1 MILTNKKTK
10 VVHTIDFTDGF
21 INMMGKSSGKIGSAK
36 YAPRSTPTIYFTG
49 ADSDV
54 TGPESHETI
63 DTVSFAGSAT
73 TKDYKS
79 TTVTCGYCSTSASS
93 TAYCKKPYKMSGSVV
108 GVMDC
113 ECPDEE
119 NWSHT
124 LVKTL
129 CGFLMAGE
137 DEGEDEND
145 ERTEDVTADG
155 LVRSHYAS
163 FWGTWTAVYNQK
175 ASGEVD

>member
-1 MILTNKKTK
+1 MVLTNKKTK

-21 INMMGKSSGKIGSAK
+21 LNMMGKPSGKIGSAK
-36 YAPRSTPTIYFTG
+36 YAKRSTPTIYFTG
-49 ADSDV
+49 SDSEV
-54 TGPESHETI
+54 TGPEGHETI
-63 DTVSFAGSAT
+63 DTISFAGTAS

-79 TTVTCGYCSTSASS
+79 TTVTCGYCSTAASS
-93 TAYCKKPYKMSGSVV
+93 TEYCKKPYRMAGSVV

-129 CGFLMAGE
+129 CGFLMGDGDDGE
-137 DEGEDEND
+137 ENGEDEN
-145 ERTEDVTADG
+145 V
-155 LVRSHYAS
+155 
-163 FWGTWTAVYNQK
+163 
-175 ASGEVD
+175 